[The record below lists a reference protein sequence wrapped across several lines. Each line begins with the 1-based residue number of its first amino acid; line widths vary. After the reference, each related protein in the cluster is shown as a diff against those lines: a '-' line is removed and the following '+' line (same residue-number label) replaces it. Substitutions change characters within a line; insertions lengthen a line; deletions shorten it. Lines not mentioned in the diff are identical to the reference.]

1 MTVYG
6 DASKANADTF
16 MELKGTDGTGEV
28 TQRLSRLAILSVNQE
43 FSSQQPCWAA
53 HNCSA

>member
-53 HNCSA
+53 HN